1 MAKTKICIIGLGYV
15 GLPLILNVSKKYE
28 CVGFDISQQRIRNL
42 NNGIDTNKEFSFKDF
57 KNKKIKFTN
66 DLNQIKKCNFFI
78 LCVPTPIFKNKEPD
92 LRNLNLAIEII
103 SKILKKGIYYL

>member
-66 DLNQIKKCNFFI
+66 DLNQIKKCNFI
-78 LCVPTPIFKNKEPD
+78 LCVPTPIFKIK
-92 LRNLNLAIEII
+92 NLI
-103 SKILKKGIYYL
+103 